1 MSEEVA
7 GAAAAAS
14 RSHRR
19 SLSGVVEA
27 ANTPKTIRVVVTR
40 EFKHPKYG
48 KRVRRSK
55 AYVVHDEKG
64 EARPGDTVGIMET
77 RKLSK
82 TKCWRLVE
90 VLKRVE

>member
-7 GAAAAAS
+7 GTAVAANRS
-14 RSHRR
+14 RRR
-19 SLSGVVEA
+19 SLFGVVEA
-27 ANTPKTIRVVVTR
+27 ANTSKTIRVVVTR

-55 AYVVHDEKG
+55 TYVVHDGKG
-64 EARPGDTVGIMET
+64 EARLGDTVGIMET

-82 TKCWRLVE
+82 TKNWRLVE